1 MKNIAFTS
9 LFLLGLI
16 VYSPAEAQTIVEVAQ
31 SDEQFSSLVD
41 AVVAEELVETL
52 SSEGPFTVFAPTND
66 AFADLPGYAT
76 RVLEENP
83 DALFDVLLY
92 HVVPGE
98 FMATD
103 VLGANTLETA
113 LGEDITVDADAV
125 AVSGAGI
132 VTTDV
137 EASNGVVHVIDTVM
151 LPPSAQEAALN
162 LVLTDLRDA
171 LRLYVEL
178 MSDLHAS

>member
-1 MKNIAFTS
+1 MKKIAFTG
-9 LFLLGLI
+9 LFLLGLV
-16 VYSPAEAQTIVEVAQ
+16 VYQPAEAQTIVEVAQ

-52 SSEGPFTVFAPTND
+52 SGEGPFTVFAPTD
-66 AFADLPGYAT
+66 EAFAALPGYAV
-76 RVLEENP
+76 RVLEESP
-83 DALFDVLLY
+83 EALRDILLY

-98 FMATD
+98 LMAED
-103 VLGANTLETA
+103 VLGADTLETA
-113 LGEDITVDADAV
+113 LGEDISVDATAV

-132 VTTDV
+132 VATDV
-137 EASNGVVHVIDTVM
+137 AASNGVIHVIDSVL

-162 LVLTDLRDA
+162 VVLTDLRDA

-178 MSDLHAS
+178 LSDMHAS